1 MNCRSILIIEDE
13 PEIRLILSLCLR
25 HVGGYETILAS
36 DGVEGLEMA
45 RMFVPDIIL
54 LDALMPRM
62 DGYAAC
68 RLIKQDPALKSIPVV
83 FLTAKT
89 DQREVDRAIRAGACA
104 CLAKPFDPLTLSA
117 QLEEITEEAKRVENL

>member
-1 MNCRSILIIEDE
+1 
-13 PEIRLILSLCLR
+13 
-25 HVGGYETILAS
+25 
-36 DGVEGLEMA
+36 
-45 RMFVPDIIL
+45 
-54 LDALMPRM
+54 M

-68 RLIKQDPALKSIPVV
+68 KQIKQDPALRDIPVI

-117 QLEEITEEAKRVENL
+117 QLEQIAKEAKRVESL